1 MNRAAALLLPLL
13 WLGAAALLPARAQ
26 AQDDA
31 VRDGARPTRSIP
43 LARGDFPVYDL
54 PPEGAAAGQPARA
67 VLVFASGDGGWTY
80 WEDRAC
86 RRLARNG
93 CYVLGIDT
101 ALYSALAAT
110 ANRPVTQAG
119 LAADFEQ
126 ISEAAPRPLLAD
138 DAPVLWGGVGGGA
151 AQAVAAAALTPP
163 PPRLAGLL
171 VANLRSRGR
180 YGIGWTDRFGLPIR
194 GGATFALA
202 DLAPSLGT
210 LRVAQLQGTG
220 SAAWLDH
227 ASPAWLAAV
236 PGPHREFDFPVEWR
250 HVGRATKTC
259 LDTLD
264 TALDWLLAP
273 PAP

>member
-1 MNRAAALLLPLL
+1 MKRAAAFLLPLL
-13 WLGAAALLPARAQ
+13 LLSLPPARAL

-31 VRDGARPTRSIP
+31 VTDGARPTRSVP

-86 RRLARNG
+86 RRLARSG

-101 ALYSALAAT
+101 ALYAA
-110 ANRPVTQAG
+110 ASSSHPVTQAV
-119 LAADFEQ
+119 LAADFEE
-126 ISEAAPRPLLAD
+126 ISEAAPRALLAD
-138 DAPVLWGGVGGGA
+138 DAPVLWGGVAGGA
-151 AQAVAAAALTPP
+151 AQAAAAAALVPP

-171 VANLRSRGR
+171 LVNLRSRGR
-180 YGIGWTDRFGLPIR
+180 YGVGWTDRFGLPIR
-194 GGATFALA
+194 GGGTFALA

-210 LRVAQLQGTG
+210 LRVAQLHGTG
-220 SAAWLDH
+220 GAAWLDH
-227 ASPAWLAAV
+227 DSTAWLAVV

-259 LDTLD
+259 LDSLAA
-264 TALDWLLAP
+264 ALNWLIVP
-273 PAP
+273 PAS